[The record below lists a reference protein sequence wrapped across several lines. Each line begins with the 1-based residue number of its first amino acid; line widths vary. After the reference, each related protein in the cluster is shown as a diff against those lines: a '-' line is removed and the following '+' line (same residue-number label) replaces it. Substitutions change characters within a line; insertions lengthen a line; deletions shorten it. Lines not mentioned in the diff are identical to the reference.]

1 VFLTLHFYDN
11 RSKFTNKHNIEQFIT
26 VRSSDLA
33 VFFCPDVPHTT
44 AMKYIPNCPKFPQ
57 RQLLLPDGALILP
70 VITDRI
76 ILVKDNKTSNNRLKL
91 GRTSKQRSNE
101 MSGGANIVEKYA
113 GADVPA
119 RIELLIK
126 YYPNFIRLV
135 EGYEQSLSFI
145 IKEERAY
152 ARRSQQGDLGVRV
165 QTSGTSDPTAKA
177 AIENIMILEAI
188 QKGNLEEI
196 TSGLDDQVSQKYE
209 REVTTIQNMRE
220 DYQVLQNNLYYL
232 STEDADVFIQ
242 YLNCG
247 GQAEKMSYDMDVK
260 SNALRTRICR
270 SKKIV
275 VDQTSSILIRKY
287 QHR

>member
-1 VFLTLHFYDN
+1 
-11 RSKFTNKHNIEQFIT
+11 
-26 VRSSDLA
+26 
-33 VFFCPDVPHTT
+33 
-44 AMKYIPNCPKFPQ
+44 M
-57 RQLLLPDGALILP
+57 PDGALILP